1 MDAAGTMRADG
12 GETEQAFSASA
23 VLGELSDMVEAF
35 PPINPSLNAPPDQSA
50 TPAPAHGTHVEI
62 DPDEII
68 TLLLHVMR
76 GELDGI
82 RTTTSERIRAGTL
95 LMRWLLDGDAL
106 QTGPTE
112 EDELSRAIEDYYR
125 ERDEPEPL

>member
-1 MDAAGTMRADG
+1 MDPGEIRRAEG
-12 GETEQAFSASA
+12 GESERMFAES
-23 VLGELSDMVEAF
+23 GMGGLSEISPAA
-35 PPINPSLNAPPDQSA
+35 PPDNAPLNAPPDQSA
-50 TPAPAHGTHVEI
+50 TPAPAHGKHVEI